1 MNKRPAD
8 YIYKGLWVGPIE
20 EVSESDREYDNIISV
35 CQDTYRENVSDGV
48 PYHHIPLAD
57 DRESVE
63 NWGGS
68 CDYATFSD
76 AVDTLRDVH
85 TPKMGQAGPDT
96 LLHCHHGKNRSV
108 AVAAAYIAC
117 EESLLTIESAMKVIQ
132 DHRPI
137 ADPNAVMRNHAY
149 QYVRA
154 NCE

>member
-8 YIYKGLWVGPIE
+8 YIYKGLFVGPIE

-48 PYHHIPLAD
+48 PYHHIALAD
-57 DRESVE
+57 DAESVE

-68 CDYATFSD
+68 CDYTTFRR

-85 TPKMGQAGPDT
+85 TPKMGKEGPDT

-117 EESLLTIESAMKVIQ
+117 DTSILTVDGAIRLIE
-132 DHRPI
+132 DHRPV
-137 ADPNAVMRNHAY
+137 ADPNNIMRNHAH
-149 QYVRA
+149 QYVRH

>member
-8 YIYKGLWVGPIE
+8 YIYKGLWVGAIE
-20 EVSESDREYDNIISV
+20 EVSESEQQYDNIISV
-35 CQDTYRENVSDGV
+35 CQDTREKNVSDGV
-48 PYHHIPLAD
+48 PYYHIALAD
-57 DRESVE
+57 DAESVK

-68 CDYATFSD
+68 CDYTTFRR

-85 TPKMGQAGPDT
+85 MPKMGQAGPDT

-108 AVAAAYIAC
+108 AVAAAYVAC
-117 EESLLTIESAMKVIQ
+117 DTAILTVDGAISLIE

-137 ADPNAVMRNHAY
+137 ADPNSVMKNHAY
-149 QYVRA
+149 QYVQA

>member
-20 EVSESDREYDNIISV
+20 EVSESDRQYDTIVSV
-35 CQDTYRENVSDGV
+35 CQDVCRENVSDDV
-48 PYHHIPLAD
+48 PYYHVSLAD
-57 DRESVE
+57 DVKSEVK
-63 NWGGS
+63 WGGS
-68 CDYATFSD
+68 CSYGTFHQ
-76 AVDTLRDVH
+76 AVETVKHLH

-117 EESLLTIESAMKVIQ
+117 DTSILTVDGAIRLIE

-137 ADPNAVMRNHAY
+137 ADPNNVMRKHAY
-149 QYVRA
+149 QYVRD

>member
-20 EVSESDREYDNIISV
+20 EVSESDRQYDTIVSV
-35 CQDTYRENVSDGV
+35 CQDVCRENVSDDV

-57 DRESVE
+57 DAESE
-63 NWGGS
+63 ANWGGS
-68 CDYATFSD
+68 CNYITFWR
-76 AVDTLRDVH
+76 AVETLRDVH

-117 EESLLTIESAMKVIQ
+117 DTSILTVDGAITLIE
-132 DHRPI
+132 DHRPV
-137 ADPNAVMRNHAY
+137 ADPNNVMRNHAY
-149 QYVRA
+149 QYVRHD
-154 NCE
+154 CE